1 MQASSQTGEPHEI
14 IAFRTGETRGWNL
27 LPAPASRP
35 WIDETMAS
43 AAARCLPLTIANQAG
58 WWITSPRT
66 FIAVWDGGSHPR
78 SLKLLFADDH
88 PASTS
93 SSDDQIASVFGAGI
107 VTFVIPWLFRTPS
120 TIQLLARGPTNLW
133 KDGAAPLDGL
143 IETDWSP
150 YSFTMNWRL
159 TRPGLHV
166 RFEAGEPICQI
177 FPIRIGDAETL
188 RPRLAQLRE
197 EPGLDSAHSLWLKN
211 RAEQYAQTVAS
222 GEQTFRLD
230 YTKGLM
236 PDGQPARCPHA
247 SSHAHTPAPTPPT
260 HRTRLNLQPFN
271 ENAGH
276 TPDIGHAPA

>member
-1 MQASSQTGEPHEI
+1 MPETPLTHESPEL
-14 IAFRTGETRGWNL
+14 IAFRTGNTRGWNL
-27 LPAPASRP
+27 LPAPVSRP
-35 WIDETMAS
+35 WINETMAN
-43 AAARCLPLTIANQAG
+43 AAGRCLPLTVANQAG

-66 FIAVWDGGSHPR
+66 FIAVWDGGAHPR

-93 SSDDQIASVFGAGI
+93 SKDDQIASVFGAGI
-107 VTFVIPWLFRTPS
+107 VTFIIPWLFRTPS
-120 TIQLLARGPTNLW
+120 NLQLLARGPTNLW

-177 FPIRIGDAETL
+177 LPIRIGDAESL
-188 RPRLAQLRE
+188 RPRFAQLRE
-197 EPGLDSAHSLWLKN
+197 EPGLENAHALWQRN
-211 RAEQYAQTVAS
+211 RAEQYTQTVAS
-222 GEQTFRLD
+222 GEQAFRLD

-236 PDGQPARCPHA
+236 PDGQPARCPHHHAPA
-247 SSHAHTPAPTPPT
+247 SPQTPPT